1 MELKRIGPLSLAKI
15 YGLIGV
21 VVGLITGILYAGFGA
36 QIKDA
41 ALSQGVQVS
50 ALVDLGALAI
60 IAAPIG
66 YGIGFFIVGGV
77 AALLYNLLA
86 KWIGGVEL
94 ELSK

>member
-21 VVGLITGILYAGFGA
+21 AVGLITGIIYAGFGP
-36 QIKDA
+36 QIKA
-41 ALSQGVQVS
+41 QALAQGVQVS
-50 ALVDLGALAI
+50 ALVDLGVAAI

-66 YGIGFFIVGGV
+66 YGIGFFIVGGI
-77 AALLYNLLA
+77 AAWLYNLLA